1 MKTFKQLMEEL
12 PEPVTP
18 KQFDVFKSDLR
29 FIRTPDIIKK
39 ENRKFRSTY
48 PVPFNFSLPQAKK
61 EYTGKINSDVL
72 KAYPELNPDKPRDY
86 IKLKRLSSKLKK
98 A

>member
-12 PEPVTP
+12 PYKVSHRP

-39 ENRKFRSTY
+39 ENRKFRSVKY
-48 PVPFNFSLPQAKK
+48 PVPFNLTLPQAKK
-61 EYTGKINSDVL
+61 KSD
-72 KAYPELNPDKPRDY
+72 KN
-86 IKLKRLSSKLKK
+86 IKT

>member
-18 KQFDVFKSDLR
+18 KQFDVFKSDIR

-39 ENRKFRSTY
+39 ENRKFRSKY
-48 PVPFNFSLPQAKK
+48 YVPFNFSLPQAKK
-61 EYTGKINSDVL
+61 KSD
-72 KAYPELNPDKPRDY
+72 KN
-86 IKLKRLSSKLKK
+86 IKT

>member
-1 MKTFKQLMEEL
+1 MESFYK
-12 PEPVTP
+12 PVTP
-18 KQFDVFKSDLR
+18 KQFDVVKSDFR

-61 EYTGKINSDVL
+61 KSD
-72 KAYPELNPDKPRDY
+72 KN
-86 IKLKRLSSKLKK
+86 IKT

>member
-1 MKTFKQLMEEL
+1 MKTFKQFKEDMYK
-12 PEPVTP
+12 PVTP
-18 KQFDVFKSDLR
+18 KQFDVFKSDFR

-39 ENRKFRSTY
+39 DNRIFRSKY

-61 EYTGKINSDVL
+61 KSD
-72 KAYPELNPDKPRDY
+72 KN
-86 IKLKRLSSKLKK
+86 IKT